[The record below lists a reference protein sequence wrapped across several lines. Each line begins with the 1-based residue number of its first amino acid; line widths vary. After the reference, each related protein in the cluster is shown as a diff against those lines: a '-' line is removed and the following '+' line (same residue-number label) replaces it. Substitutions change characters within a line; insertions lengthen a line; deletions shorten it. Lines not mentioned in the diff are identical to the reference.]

1 MKYAISLFVLIL
13 FFLSPLFVQAQP
25 DSDLDLGGEDP
36 LVSAVA
42 DSTTSQ
48 IMASFVWWKA
58 ALNVD
63 SLKLA
68 GNYVYALKKCNIFW
82 SNEVVPSPGQITPYD
97 QLNVFAYL
105 ADLGAFQNYLMLRV
119 YQVPP
124 DHSEVPSPPT
134 SAPTPRTD
142 TPSPAM
148 QRRDL
153 PPAKVP
159 ETSAPRTSVPRK
171 TVPATT
177 TNPQI
182 RNAPAA
188 ARPPVAEPATT
199 MSPQVRNVPAAAQP
213 PTADRRVADRR
224 AAVLARETFGSGYPL
239 VRKYLVLENGL
250 ASNAQFQELAPNA
263 FPLDMAYAEKVE
275 NCRQLTALYQA
286 ALSDPAKDECSPAVT
301 PEFYFAEDQKALS
314 SFLRNKHL
322 DVLTTIK
329 EEMDRQVASRPVAYR
344 TSPERQAQM
353 VIPALEQTPIPLTTQ
368 RYLALLVRE
377 LTPLVVPLRQQYDA
391 LQAQY
396 AICQPLLQP
405 DEAQFFEWVMTKSER
420 IIVPLEEVRTY
431 ALQVASL
438 PNQETNYTQLVLL
451 GELLRIS
458 RERVDNI
465 YGAEDIAGKAL
476 LTKATQYYHQAVV
489 TNMRLFS
496 QLGAAYRGK

>member
-1 MKYAISLFVLIL
+1 MKFAISSFVLIL
-13 FFLSPLFVQAQP
+13 FFLSPLFIQAQP
-25 DSDLDLGGEDP
+25 ASDLDLGGEDP

-68 GNYVYALKKCNIFW
+68 GNYVYALKKCNVFW
-82 SNEVVPSPGQITPYD
+82 SNEVVANPGQMTPYD

-105 ADLGAFQNYLMLRV
+105 ADLGAFQNYLMFRM
-119 YQVPP
+119 YQLSP
-124 DHSEVPSPPT
+124 DNSDVPSPPAST
-134 SAPTPRTD
+134 PSPSTDTPRT
-142 TPSPAM
+142 TM
-148 QRRDL
+148 QRPDL
-153 PPAKVP
+153 PPTKVP
-159 ETSAPRTSVPRK
+159 ATSAPRMNVPPK

-177 TNPQI
+177 TTPQI

-188 ARPPVAEPATT
+188 A
-199 MSPQVRNVPAAAQP
+199 QP
-213 PTADRRVADRR
+213 PIADRK
-224 AAVLARETFGSGYPL
+224 AAVFARETFGSGYPL
-239 VRKYLVLENGL
+239 VRKFLVLENGL
-250 ASNAQFQELAPNA
+250 AANPQFQELTPNA
-263 FPLDMAYAEKVE
+263 FPLDMTYAEKVE
-275 NCRQLTALYQA
+275 NYRQLTSLYQA
-286 ALSDPAKDECSPAVT
+286 ALADPAADECSPAVT
-301 PEFYFAEDQKALS
+301 PEFYFVEDQKALS
-314 SFLRNKHL
+314 GFLKNKHL

-353 VIPALEQTPIPLTTQ
+353 VIPALEQTPIPLATQ
-368 RYLALLVRE
+368 RYLALLARE
-377 LTPLVVPLRQQYDA
+377 LTPLVVPLRRQYDA

-396 AICQPLLQP
+396 AICQSLLQP
-405 DEAQFFEWVMTKSER
+405 EEAPFFEWVMTKSER
-420 IIVPLEEVRTY
+420 IIVPIEAVRTY

-465 YGAEDIAGKAL
+465 YGAEDTAGKAL
-476 LTKATQYYHQAVV
+476 LAKVTQHYHQAVV
-489 TNMRLFS
+489 THMRLFG
-496 QLGAAYRGK
+496 QLGAAYRRN